1 MVRIGMRM
9 HSMGMVITV
18 VTGIVAIS
26 TASIFI
32 KLCDAHPLAIAA
44 YRLGLA
50 SLLLSPVAL
59 SRKKYGKILR
69 GRWNLLFLTGLFL
82 GFHFIFW
89 IASLK
94 YTSVASSVV
103 IVSTHPIFVA
113 LGSHLLLEERVTTL
127 TIVGI
132 LLSITGAAIIGLSDF
147 TLSTHA
153 AMGDLL
159 ALGGAIMASAY
170 LIVGRKLRQEM
181 DLLSYIFP
189 VYSAG
194 ALVVLI
200 IGLAAGVS
208 FFGYSSRTYTLF
220 LMLAIVPQLIGH
232 STFNWALKF
241 FSASTIAVLILG
253 EPIGS
258 TLLAYWILGETL
270 SPWKAAGGICIL
282 AGIYAAMRGNMA
294 RGAMIISRKTG

>member
-1 MVRIGMRM
+1 
-9 HSMGMVITV
+9 MGIVIAV
-18 VTGIVAIS
+18 VIGIVAIS
-26 TASIFI
+26 TASILI

-59 SRKKYGKILR
+59 SQRRYGKILR
-69 GRWNLLFLTGLFL
+69 GRWKLLFLTGLFL

-103 IVSTHPIFVA
+103 IVSTNPIFVG
-113 LGSHLLLEERVTTL
+113 LGSYLLLKERVATL
-127 TIVGI
+127 TILGI
-132 LLSITGAAIIGLSDF
+132 LLSITGAVIIGLSDF
-147 TLSTHA
+147 ALSTHA
-153 AMGDLL
+153 GLGDLL
-159 ALGGAIMASAY
+159 ALGGAVMASGY
-170 LIVGRKLRQEM
+170 LIVGRRLRREM
-181 DLLSYIFP
+181 DLIAYIFP
-189 VYSAG
+189 VYSAS
-194 ALVVLI
+194 AVVVLLV
-200 IGLAAGVS
+200 GLAAGVS

-220 LMLAIVPQLIGH
+220 LMLAIIPQLIGH

-241 FSASTIAVLILG
+241 FSASTVAVLILG

-258 TLLAYWILGETL
+258 ILLAYWILGETL

-282 AGIYAAMRGNMA
+282 AGIYAALRGDIMGGGLIINRE
-294 RGAMIISRKTG
+294 RG

>member
-1 MVRIGMRM
+1 MKMVTAV
-9 HSMGMVITV
+9 VI
-18 VTGIVAIS
+18 GIVAIS

-32 KLCDAHPLAIAA
+32 KLCDAPPLAIAA

-59 SRKKYGKILR
+59 SRKGYGEILR
-69 GRWNLLFLTGLFL
+69 GRWKLLFLTGLFL

-113 LGSHLLLEERVTTL
+113 LGSSLLLKERTGTL

-132 LLSITGAAIIGLSDF
+132 LLSIAGAVIIGLSDF
-147 TLSTHA
+147 TLCTHA

-159 ALGGAIMASAY
+159 ALAGAIMASAY
-170 LIVGRKLRQEM
+170 LIVGRKLRQQM
-181 DLLSYIFP
+181 DLISYIFP

-194 ALVVLI
+194 GLVVLLLGI
-200 IGLAAGVS
+200 VAGVS

-220 LMLAIVPQLIGH
+220 LTLAIVPQLIGH

-241 FSASTIAVLILG
+241 FSASTVAILILG

-258 TLLAYWILGETL
+258 TLLAYWILDETL
-270 SPWKAAGGICIL
+270 GPWKAAGGICIL
-282 AGIYAAMRGNMA
+282 AGIYAAMREDIAGT
-294 RGAMIISRKTG
+294 GMIISRKRG

>member
-1 MVRIGMRM
+1 
-9 HSMGMVITV
+9 MGIVIAV
-18 VTGIVAIS
+18 VIGIVAIS
-26 TASIFI
+26 TASILI

-59 SRKKYGKILR
+59 SQRRYGKILR
-69 GRWNLLFLTGLFL
+69 GRWKLLFLTGLFL

-103 IVSTHPIFVA
+103 IVSTNPIFVG
-113 LGSHLLLEERVTTL
+113 LGSYLLLKERVATL
-127 TIVGI
+127 TILGI
-132 LLSITGAAIIGLSDF
+132 LLSITGAVIIGLSDF
-147 TLSTHA
+147 ALSTHA
-153 AMGDLL
+153 GLGDLL
-159 ALGGAIMASAY
+159 ALGGAVMASGY
-170 LIVGRKLRQEM
+170 LIVGRRLRREM
-181 DLLSYIFP
+181 DLIAYIFP
-189 VYSAG
+189 VYSAS
-194 ALVVLI
+194 AVVVLLV
-200 IGLAAGVS
+200 GLAAGVS

-220 LMLAIVPQLIGH
+220 LMLAIIPQLIGH

-241 FSASTIAVLILG
+241 FSASTVAVLILG

-258 TLLAYWILGETL
+258 ILLAYWILGETL

-282 AGIYAAMRGNMA
+282 AGIYAALRGDIMGGRLIINRE
-294 RGAMIISRKTG
+294 RG

>member
-1 MVRIGMRM
+1 MK
-9 HSMGMVITV
+9 MVIAV
-18 VTGIVAIS
+18 VIGIVAIS
-26 TASIFI
+26 TASIFV
-32 KLCDAHPLAIAA
+32 KLCDAPPLAIAA

-59 SRKKYGKILR
+59 SRKGYGKILR
-69 GRWNLLFLTGLFL
+69 GRWKLLFLTGLFL

-113 LGSHLLLEERVTTL
+113 LGSSLLLKERAGTL
-127 TIVGI
+127 TILGL
-132 LLSITGAAIIGLSDF
+132 LLSITGAVIIGLSDF

-170 LIVGRKLRQEM
+170 LIVGRKLRQQM
-181 DLLSYIFP
+181 DLISYIFP

-194 ALVVLI
+194 GLVVLL
-200 IGLAAGVS
+200 IGIVAGVS
-208 FFGYSSRTYTLF
+208 FFGYSSRTYVLF

-241 FSASTIAVLILG
+241 FSASTVAILILG

-258 TLLAYWILGETL
+258 TLLAYWVLGETL
-270 SPWKAAGGICIL
+270 SPLKAAGGICIL
-282 AGIYAAMRGNMA
+282 AGIYAAMRGDMA
-294 RGAMIISRKTG
+294 GTGMIISRKRG

>member
-1 MVRIGMRM
+1 
-9 HSMGMVITV
+9 MGIVIAV
-18 VTGIVAIS
+18 VIGIVAIS
-26 TASIFI
+26 TASILI

-59 SRKKYGKILR
+59 SQRRYGKILR
-69 GRWNLLFLTGLFL
+69 GRWKLLFLTGLFL

-103 IVSTHPIFVA
+103 IVSTNPIFVG
-113 LGSHLLLEERVTTL
+113 LGSYLLLKERVATL
-127 TIVGI
+127 TILGI
-132 LLSITGAAIIGLSDF
+132 LLSITGAVIIALSDF
-147 TLSTHA
+147 ALSTHA
-153 AMGDLL
+153 GLGDLL
-159 ALGGAIMASAY
+159 ALGGAVMASGY
-170 LIVGRKLRQEM
+170 LIVGRRLRREM
-181 DLLSYIFP
+181 DLIAYIFP
-189 VYSAG
+189 VYSAS
-194 ALVVLI
+194 AVVVLLV
-200 IGLAAGVS
+200 GLAAGVS

-220 LMLAIVPQLIGH
+220 LMLAIIPQLIGH

-241 FSASTIAVLILG
+241 FSASTVAVLILG

-258 TLLAYWILGETL
+258 ILLAYWILGETL

-282 AGIYAAMRGNMA
+282 AGIYAALRGDIMGGGLIINRE
-294 RGAMIISRKTG
+294 RG

>member
-1 MVRIGMRM
+1 MK
-9 HSMGMVITV
+9 MVIAV
-18 VTGIVAIS
+18 VIGIVAIS
-26 TASIFI
+26 TASIFV
-32 KLCDAHPLAIAA
+32 KLCDAPPLAIAA

-59 SRKKYGKILR
+59 SRKGYGKILR
-69 GRWNLLFLTGLFL
+69 GRWKLLFLTGLFL

-113 LGSHLLLEERVTTL
+113 LGSSLLLKERAGILTTL
-127 TIVGI
+127 GI
-132 LLSITGAAIIGLSDF
+132 LLSTTGAVIIGLSDF

-159 ALGGAIMASAY
+159 ALAGAIMASAY
-170 LIVGRKLRQEM
+170 LIVGRKLRQQM
-181 DLLSYIFP
+181 DLISYIFP

-194 ALVVLI
+194 GLVVLL
-200 IGLAAGVS
+200 IGIVAGVS
-208 FFGYSSRTYTLF
+208 FFGYSSRTYVLF

-241 FSASTIAVLILG
+241 FSASTVAILILG

-258 TLLAYWILGETL
+258 TLLAYWLLGETL
-270 SPWKAAGGICIL
+270 SPLKAAGGICIL
-282 AGIYAAMRGNMA
+282 AGIYAAIRGDIA
-294 RGAMIISRKTG
+294 GTGMIISRKRG

>member
-1 MVRIGMRM
+1 MK
-9 HSMGMVITV
+9 MVIAV
-18 VTGIVAIS
+18 VIGIVAIS
-26 TASIFI
+26 TASIFV
-32 KLCDAHPLAIAA
+32 KLCDAPPLAIAA

-59 SRKKYGKILR
+59 SRKGYGKILL
-69 GRWNLLFLTGLFL
+69 GRWKLLFLTGLFL

-113 LGSHLLLEERVTTL
+113 LGSSLLLKERAGILTTL
-127 TIVGI
+127 GI
-132 LLSITGAAIIGLSDF
+132 LLSTTGAVIIGLSDF

-159 ALGGAIMASAY
+159 ALAGAIMASAY
-170 LIVGRKLRQEM
+170 LIVGRKLRQQM
-181 DLLSYIFP
+181 DLISYIFP

-194 ALVVLI
+194 GFVVLL
-200 IGLAAGVS
+200 IGIVAGVS
-208 FFGYSSRTYTLF
+208 F
-220 LMLAIVPQLIGH
+220 H

-241 FSASTIAVLILG
+241 FSASTVAILILG

-258 TLLAYWILGETL
+258 TLLAYWVLGETL
-270 SPWKAAGGICIL
+270 SPVKAAGGISIL
-282 AGIYAAMRGNMA
+282 AGIYAAVRGDMA
-294 RGAMIISRKTG
+294 GTGMIISRKRG

>member
-1 MVRIGMRM
+1 MK
-9 HSMGMVITV
+9 MVIAV
-18 VTGIVAIS
+18 VIGIVAIS
-26 TASIFI
+26 TASIFV
-32 KLCDAHPLAIAA
+32 KLCDAPPLAIAA

-59 SRKKYGKILR
+59 SRKGYGKILR
-69 GRWNLLFLTGLFL
+69 GRWKLLFLTGLFL

-113 LGSHLLLEERVTTL
+113 LGSSLLLKERAGILTTL
-127 TIVGI
+127 GI
-132 LLSITGAAIIGLSDF
+132 LLSTTGAVIIGLSDF

-159 ALGGAIMASAY
+159 ALAGAIMASAY
-170 LIVGRKLRQEM
+170 LIVGRKLRQQM
-181 DLLSYIFP
+181 DLISYIFP

-194 ALVVLI
+194 GLVVLL
-200 IGLAAGVS
+200 IGIVAGVS
-208 FFGYSSRTYTLF
+208 FFGYSSRTYVLF

-241 FSASTIAVLILG
+241 FSASTVAILILG

-258 TLLAYWILGETL
+258 TLLAYWVLGETL
-270 SPWKAAGGICIL
+270 SPVKAAGGISIL
-282 AGIYAAMRGNMA
+282 AGIYAAVRGDMA
-294 RGAMIISRKTG
+294 GTGMIISRKRG